1 MEKPPAPPR
10 SFKDFVQWATTPP
23 QAYGMYFIC
32 LILVG
37 GLSFYA
43 GYLRPKK
50 PVSAGPP
57 PVTIAPRN

>member
-1 MEKPPAPPR
+1 MENPPVPPR
-10 SFKDFVQWATTPP
+10 SFKGFVQWATTPP
-23 QAYGMYFIC
+23 QAYAMYFIC

-50 PVSAGPP
+50 PISLGPP
-57 PVTIAPRN
+57 PMTTAPHN

>member
-1 MEKPPAPPR
+1 MEKPPVPNN
-10 SFKDFVQWATTPP
+10 SFKGFVEWATTPP
-23 QAYGMYFIC
+23 QAYAMYFIC

-50 PVSAGPP
+50 PVGVGPP
-57 PVTIAPRN
+57 PITVAPRN

>member
-1 MEKPPAPPR
+1 MEKPPVPTR

-23 QAYGMYFIC
+23 QSYGMYFIC

-50 PVSAGPP
+50 PISPGPP